1 MASLELDKYIII
13 ESKPLLS
20 MYRVNRN
27 TEIKTS
33 KHFSF
38 FNMSD
43 DDDESCS
50 AHDKVS
56 LIIQEFRK
64 EINKMIEKGYKPNGT
79 IVVIPFKWLDSRG
92 LDENKYET
100 SKLIQAMIL
109 E

>member
-1 MASLELDKYIII
+1 MVSLELDKYIII

-20 MYRVNRN
+20 MYYDVKKPD
-27 TEIKTS
+27 IKTS
-33 KHFSF
+33 KSFSF
-38 FNMSD
+38 LSISN

-56 LIIQEFRK
+56 LIIQEFKK

-79 IVVIPFKWLDSRG
+79 IVVIPFKWSYTSLDATI
-92 LDENKYET
+92 YET
-100 SKLIQAMIL
+100 SKLIQAMLL